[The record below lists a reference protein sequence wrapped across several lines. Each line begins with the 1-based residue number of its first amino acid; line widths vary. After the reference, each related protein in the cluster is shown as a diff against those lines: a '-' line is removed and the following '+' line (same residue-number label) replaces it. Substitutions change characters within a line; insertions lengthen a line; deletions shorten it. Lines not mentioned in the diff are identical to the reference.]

1 MSSNDEHWTKKVFL
15 EKPLLFLP
23 ILKSRINRANKE
35 VESLLKIFKDNQIRG
50 EKLVLDLACGI
61 GRHSVILAEK
71 GFKVVGIDISPEYIE
86 LAKKLAE
93 KKKVHDKCRFI
104 VGDIRYLKDS
114 IEESAKFDAVIS
126 MFTSIGYYDR
136 KTDESI
142 LRQAKEVTVS
152 GGILVI
158 EVVNKEQI
166 SRFVRKTWH
175 EIPGELLH
183 LEAPSYNPKNSRLFS
198 EWRVFKPIGDDLKYL
213 GRIEFDNLIYSHD
226 ELKTLIEQCGW
237 KYKDSYGDMELV
249 PFTTDA
255 RRIVLVAT
263 YN

>member
-1 MSSNDEHWTKKVFL
+1 MSSNDKHWTKKVFL

-93 KKKVHDKCRFI
+93 EKKVHDKCRFI

-114 IEESAKFDAVIS
+114 IEKSP
-126 MFTSIGYYDR
+126 
-136 KTDESI
+136 
-142 LRQAKEVTVS
+142 Q
-152 GGILVI
+152 
-158 EVVNKEQI
+158 
-166 SRFVRKTWH
+166 
-175 EIPGELLH
+175 
-183 LEAPSYNPKNSRLFS
+183 
-198 EWRVFKPIGDDLKYL
+198 
-213 GRIEFDNLIYSHD
+213 
-226 ELKTLIEQCGW
+226 
-237 KYKDSYGDMELV
+237 
-249 PFTTDA
+249 
-255 RRIVLVAT
+255 
-263 YN
+263 